1 MSMIIQPARFGAA
14 IDPALFNRL
23 DADDVAPGVTLSNAN
38 LTATK
43 NATTGA
49 SHMTGKYGKSSGK
62 WRFQVT
68 VDVLPGAELGVG
80 ICGPLFNRGS
90 YLGSD
95 PHGVGMVSD
104 GRAGTNGGFGA
115 SGLAAWAVGNVLDVY
130 VDCDAK
136 RVWFGRNGTV
146 SGNPTAGTGGV
157 GMHSAYTKAMY
168 PDLYM
173 YIANGKMTAN
183 FSGPFTHN
191 LHPDFLPWTASQP
204 TDKHNFRGAMFY
216 MDDVGW
222 YAHAAA
228 EFMLRETSGGANLL
242 AGGTASALAS
252 TDGTT
257 AAMGLD
263 GNPATSWIHSNG
275 AMNQGPSFFAADM
288 GSFAARP
295 ADFIAIQA
303 RAGFSGE
310 ARQAPRNVR
319 LFFSPDNLAWFK
331 AGTAIVFG
339 VGLDD
344 WAGANPG
351 VIKEFAIPDTHLML
365 V

>member
-1 MSMIIQPARFGAA
+1 MIIQPARFGAA
-14 IDPALFNRL
+14 IDPSLFNRL
-23 DADDVAPGVTLSNAN
+23 DPDDVAPGVTLSNGN
-38 LTATK
+38 LTALK
-43 NATTGA
+43 NATTSA
-49 SHMTGKYGKSSGK
+49 SHMTGKYGKQTGK

-95 PHGVGMVSD
+95 GHGVGMVSD
-104 GRAGTNGGFGA
+104 GRAGTVGGFGPT
-115 SGLAAWAVGNVLDVY
+115 GLGAWAVGNVLDVY

-136 RVWFGRNGTV
+136 KVWFGKNGV
-146 SGNPTAGTGGV
+146 IAGDPTAGTGGI
-157 GMHSAYTKAMY
+157 GMNSAFTKAMY

-191 LHPDFLPWTASQP
+191 LHPAYLPWTATQP
-204 TDKHNFRGAMFY
+204 VDKHNFRAAMFY

-242 AGGTASALAS
+242 AGGTAGAQAS

-263 GNPATSWIHSNG
+263 GNATTSWIHSNG
-275 AMNQGPSFFAADM
+275 SMNQGPSFFTADM

-303 RAGFSGE
+303 RQGTIGE
-310 ARQAPRNVR
+310 ADQAPRNVR
-319 LFFSPDNLAWFK
+319 LFLSPDNVGWYK
-331 AGTAIVFG
+331 AGTAYVFG
-339 VGLDD
+339 TGLGS
-344 WAGANPG
+344 WTGQNPG
-351 VIKEFAIPDTHLML
+351 QIKEFAIPDTHLML
-365 V
+365 P